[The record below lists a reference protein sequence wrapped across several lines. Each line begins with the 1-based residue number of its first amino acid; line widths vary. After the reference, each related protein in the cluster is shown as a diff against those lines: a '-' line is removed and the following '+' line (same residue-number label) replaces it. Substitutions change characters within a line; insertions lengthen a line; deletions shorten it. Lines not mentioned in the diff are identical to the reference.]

1 MWKRG
6 GRSSALDR
14 AEALLS
20 ARRGSR
26 GGAESVQEPA
36 AKTRAHTD
44 YMGGSV
50 IISRT
55 APPNTQ
61 TMLSDLSDLSS
72 VSVAPEDEAA
82 SVGSA
87 AAGGTQGREG
97 EFTRNLRPPSSLG
110 GGGSRFL
117 KKAPQP
123 STNSNYDPD
132 PRYVSSSQRG
142 SQNAALSR
150 LAQIESRIRSRKLAQ
165 EQAGQGSKKSAEELT
180 SNLGI
185 SPPPPAAPSLE
196 TPEYISAQCS
206 SDQSLGGKRFLKNS
220 TAAAVNSRDVR
231 SLNGSDPGVRSRSRA
246 ADVVFPSATLKTK
259 SLGVVSGVSLES
271 DEEDMK
277 KLLGDSLDSMENS
290 FLVPERLS
298 SSKRTA
304 DKMFSKSSP
313 KINST
318 PAASPS
324 NAAPPRSTASPSHR
338 SSPFRFT
345 GQPQAHFS
353 PSALSPSPSPP
364 CVSPS
369 SSRRPNSSH
378 RRSSPV
384 RSLSSLS
391 GRSEVMSLEELCPVR
406 SGTEDPRSEMSSVS
420 SEDFKINV
428 MTLDDLVP
436 AYLGG
441 PEEEPGEERETRHRD
456 LQQLQRVEEK
466 ETEEQQQMEEDM
478 LDYQSDFESASRTDP
493 DNSASQVSEHLQG
506 DDKVSEVC
514 ERTSDSDV
522 SHGRTAYDYSS
533 TFSDTSCSYTPRSA
547 DHSHS
552 ASRSRTSR
560 RCASTRKVLKDEAVQ
575 TQPDPLAHTLPAGM
589 PTLGPAVGMADMYPS
604 PVVAHTVSAEMV
616 EALSTF
622 NPATFALNEIL
633 KQQLAMTR
641 RIIESNRQLHS
652 SLVQSLEPPNYRY
665 TTLEDT
671 KEYIRKHRAPRLTVE
686 EALDEVIQEIKTT
699 TIITAEH

>member
-14 AEALLS
+14 AQALLS
-20 ARRGSR
+20 ARR
-26 GGAESVQEPA
+26 ESVQEPA
-36 AKTRAHTD
+36 AKTRTHTD
-44 YMGGSV
+44 NMGGSV
-50 IISRT
+50 LITRT

-61 TMLSDLSDLSS
+61 TLLSDLSDLSS
-72 VSVAPEDEAA
+72 VSLAPEHEAA
-82 SVGSA
+82 TVGSAA

-97 EFTRNLRPPSSLG
+97 DFTRNLRPQSSLG

-117 KKAPQP
+117 KKATQP
-123 STNSNYDPD
+123 ATNSNYDPD

-150 LAQIESRIRSRKLAQ
+150 LAQIESRIRSRKQAQ
-165 EQAGQGSKKSAEELT
+165 EQAGQGSKKSEEELT
-180 SNLGI
+180 SDLGI
-185 SPPPPAAPSLE
+185 SPPPPPAVPSLDTAE
-196 TPEYISAQCS
+196 HISAQS
-206 SDQSLGGKRFLKNS
+206 SLGGKRFLKNS
-220 TAAAVNSRDVR
+220 TAAAVSSRDVR
-231 SLNGSDPGVRSRSRA
+231 PLNDPDPGVRSRSRA
-246 ADVVFPSATLKTK
+246 AAEVFPSAKLKAK

-277 KLLGDSLDSMENS
+277 KLLGDSLGSMENS
-290 FLVPERLS
+290 FLIPERAS
-298 SSKRTA
+298 FKRTV
-304 DKMFSKSSP
+304 DKMSK
-313 KINST
+313 IDFA

-324 NAAPPRSTASPSHR
+324 NAAPPRSPASPSRH

-364 CVSPS
+364 RVSPS
-369 SSRRPNSSH
+369 PPGRMNSSH

-391 GRSEVMSLEELCPVR
+391 GRSEVMSLEEICPVR
-406 SGTEDPRSEMSSVS
+406 SADGSEMSSVS

-441 PEEEPGEERETRHRD
+441 PDDTPGEEREAKHSH
-456 LQQLQRVEEK
+456 LQQLQRLEEK
-466 ETEEQQQMEEDM
+466 ETEAQQQMEED
-478 LDYQSDFESASRTDP
+478 YHSDFESGSRTDP

-506 DDKVSEVC
+506 QGDEDKVSEAC

-522 SHGRTAYDYSS
+522 SHGGTDYDYSS
-533 TFSDTSCSYTPRSA
+533 NFSDTSCSYNPRPA

-552 ASRSRTSR
+552 ASRNRTSR
-560 RCASTRKVLKDEAVQ
+560 SSRSSVSDGSRSRRRASSGKDEAVR
-575 TQPDPLAHTLPAGM
+575 TPPDPLADTLPAGM
-589 PTLGPAVGMADMYPS
+589 PSLGPAGGRAYMYPS
-604 PVVAHTVSAEMV
+604 PVVTHTVSAEMV
-616 EALSTF
+616 EALSAF

-633 KQQLAMTR
+633 KQQLTMMR

-671 KEYIRKHRAPRLTVE
+671 KEYIHRHRAPRLTVE
-686 EALDEVIQEIKTT
+686 EALDEVMQEMKTT

>member
-6 GRSSALDR
+6 GRSCALDR
-14 AEALLS
+14 AQALLS
-20 ARRGSR
+20 ARR
-26 GGAESVQEPA
+26 ESVQEPA
-36 AKTRAHTD
+36 AKTRTHTD
-44 YMGGSV
+44 NMGGSV
-50 IISRT
+50 IITRT

-72 VSVAPEDEAA
+72 VSLAPEDEAA
-82 SVGSA
+82 TVGSAAA

-97 EFTRNLRPPSSLG
+97 DFTRNLRPQSSLG

-117 KKAPQP
+117 KKATQP
-123 STNSNYDPD
+123 ATNSSYDPD

-150 LAQIESRIRSRKLAQ
+150 LAQIESRIRSRKQAQ
-165 EQAGQGSKKSAEELT
+165 EQAGQGSKKFEEELT
-180 SNLGI
+180 SDLGDL
-185 SPPPPAAPSLE
+185 SPPPPAAPSLDTAE
-196 TPEYISAQCS
+196 HISAQS
-206 SDQSLGGKRFLKNS
+206 SLGGKCFLKNS
-220 TAAAVNSRDVR
+220 TAAAVSSRDVR
-231 SLNGSDPGVRSRSRA
+231 SLNGPDPGVRSRSRA
-246 ADVVFPSATLKTK
+246 AAEVFPSASLKTK

-277 KLLGDSLDSMENS
+277 KLLGDSLGSMENS
-290 FLVPERLS
+290 FLIPERAS
-298 SSKRTA
+298 FKRTA
-304 DKMFSKSSP
+304 DKMSK
-313 KINST
+313 IDFA

-324 NAAPPRSTASPSHR
+324 NAAPPRSPASPSRH

-364 CVSPS
+364 RVSPS
-369 SSRRPNSSH
+369 PPRRMNSSH

-391 GRSEVMSLEELCPVR
+391 GRSEVMSLEEICPVR
-406 SGTEDPRSEMSSVS
+406 SADGDPRSEMSSVS

-428 MTLDDLVP
+428 MTLDDLAP

-441 PEEEPGEERETRHRD
+441 PDDTPGEEREAKHSH
-456 LQQLQRVEEK
+456 LQQLQRLEEK
-466 ETEEQQQMEEDM
+466 ETEAQQQMEEDN
-478 LDYQSDFESASRTDP
+478 QSDFESENRTDP

-506 DDKVSEVC
+506 QGDEDKVSEVC

-522 SHGRTAYDYSS
+522 SHGGTDYDYSS
-533 TFSDTSCSYTPRSA
+533 NFSDTSCSYNPRPA

-552 ASRSRTSR
+552 ASRNRTSR
-560 RCASTRKVLKDEAVQ
+560 SSRSSVSDDSRSRRRASSGNVLKDEAVR
-575 TQPDPLAHTLPAGM
+575 TPPDPLADKLPAGM
-589 PTLGPAVGMADMYPS
+589 PFLGPAGGRAYMYPS
-604 PVVAHTVSAEMV
+604 PVVTHTLSAEMV

-671 KEYIRKHRAPRLTVE
+671 KEYIRRRRAPRLTVA
-686 EALDEVIQEIKTT
+686 EALDEVMQEMKMT